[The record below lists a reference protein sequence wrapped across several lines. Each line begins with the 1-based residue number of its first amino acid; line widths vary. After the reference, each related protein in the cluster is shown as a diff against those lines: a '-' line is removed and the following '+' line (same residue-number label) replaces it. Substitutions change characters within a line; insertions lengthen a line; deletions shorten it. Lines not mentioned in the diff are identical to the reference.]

1 MDKAQT
7 LKALALLQLAYPQ
20 DMSKDRLKLYVEML
34 KDIPP
39 ELLAVAV
46 TYCINNCTFPPS
58 IAELRK
64 AAQKGSDTAKDDT
77 AADAWGRVQKAIA
90 SVGYT
95 GRPDLSDDPVL
106 AKVVKQFGWPEICKT
121 PADDTAILRAQ
132 FRKAYEQTQERMK
145 DRDKFQQAGQIAGV
159 NLAALG
165 VDMNKIKTLKGDK

>member
-7 LKALALLQLAYPQ
+7 LKALALLQIAYPQ

-46 TYCINNCTFPPS
+46 TYCINKCTFLPS

-64 AAQKGSDTAKDDT
+64 AAEKGSSTAQNKYDT
-77 AADAWGRVQKAIA
+77 AASAWGRVQKAIA

-95 GRPDLSDDPVL
+95 GRPDFSDDPVL
-106 AKVVKQFGWPEICKT
+106 AQVVKQFGWLEICKT

-165 VDMNKIKTLKGDK
+165 VDMNKIKTLKG